1 MPVEQWEDSARA
13 SRDVRNGL
21 LLGIPEGER
30 ASLLKKLEFI
40 DMPRATVLNEA
51 GQPIKY
57 AFFINSGLASVLNV
71 MNDGNVIEVGL
82 CGAEGF
88 VGLPLLA
95 ELKTSAMR
103 VIMQVAGS
111 GFAIPAKEF
120 LEALKKCPTLV
131 KNLARFGQ
139 EMMLQAMQVGACN
152 RLHTVEQRLA
162 KWLLLS
168 QDRLGGTFV
177 PLTQD
182 FLSHMLGTRRASV
195 TVGASEL
202 QRRGAISYHR
212 GKLQIQNRRTLEA
225 ASCECYSTLVDQF
238 AAWEAEAK

>member
-21 LLGIPEGER
+21 LLGIPEGEC

-95 ELKTSAMR
+95 GLKTSAMR
-103 VIMQVAGS
+103 
-111 GFAIPAKEF
+111 
-120 LEALKKCPTLV
+120 PTLV
-131 KNLARFGQ
+131 KSLARFGQ

-182 FLSHMLGTRRASV
+182 FLSHMLGTRRANV